1 MVSIEQCYT
10 GGDRS
15 RVQVDVDMGR
25 GKSGEQHLKDGNIT
39 AVILKGLQFIPMSV
53 IYLHA
58 CDRVKI

>member
-25 GKSGEQHLKDGNIT
+25 GKSGEQHLKEGNIT
-39 AVILKGLQFIPMSV
+39 AVILKGFQFIPMSV
-53 IYLHA
+53 IYL
-58 CDRVKI
+58 D